1 MNAVER
7 LLAHGEQV
15 MVFCDEIFRDRLG
28 SAAQLPDGISPA
40 SLRAVVPLA
49 IDHFDRLRGWDCSLA
64 LFAAGERVITR
75 LLASKRTKMPPG
87 VVSKQIADEYYGMME
102 HRCSLLDSRRLT
114 ASLAEIVSESLE
126 WGPLSKRTVS
136 LSENLIGRLR
146 RLREMKAEIDPDE
159 WTAKRR
165 RLRAAI
171 DALAPYSRPP
181 KAAGS
186 LSKKQSSSKP
196 VGRPQNDEELARDL
210 LDGWRAY
217 KPENGRPRKEDY
229 LAQRP
234 DVRVLKTE
242 QARQAKIAS
251 LRTALDS
258 ALALRR
264 SKARQKRKARG

>member
-1 MNAVER
+1 
-7 LLAHGEQV
+7 
-15 MVFCDEIFRDRLG
+15 
-28 SAAQLPDGISPA
+28 
-40 SLRAVVPLA
+40 
-49 IDHFDRLRGWDCSLA
+49 
-64 LFAAGERVITR
+64 
-75 LLASKRTKMPPG
+75 
-87 VVSKQIADEYYGMME
+87 
-102 HRCSLLDSRRLT
+102 
-114 ASLAEIVSESLE
+114 
-126 WGPLSKRTVS
+126 
-136 LSENLIGRLR
+136 
-146 RLREMKAEIDPDE
+146 MKAEIDPDE

-242 QARQAKIAS
+242 QARQSKIAA

-264 SKARQKRKARG
+264 SKTRQKRKARG